1 MQTAEFS
8 NRGLRR
14 LIGPL
19 IVEQLLAITV
29 GLADSMMVAQVGEA
43 AVSAV
48 SLVDSVNILLINGF
62 AALATGGAIV
72 AGQYLGRRE
81 PERAGR
87 AAWQLLLF
95 LGESSLGVTALL
107 YLLRNVILHRVFG
120 AIAPDVA
127 AYANTYFLI
136 VEASTFFL
144 AIYSAGA
151 ALFRVMGNSR
161 VSMWVSLLMNA
172 VNVTGNAVLIFAVHM
187 GVEGVAIPTLVS
199 RIVAAGVIWALLLRP
214 GLAIRLERPLRW
226 RHERIMIHNILTLA
240 VPNGIEGCM
249 FQLGKILLLS
259 VVTAFG
265 TASVAANA
273 VGNVVTSF
281 QVLAANAIGLG
292 MVTVVSRCVGAGDY
306 ARARAYIRKL
316 LVWAYGSVWL
326 LSAATILLT
335 PVILRI
341 YGLSAEASGY
351 ARTIILLHGLVG
363 MAIWPASFTLPQGL
377 RAAGDTRFTMFV
389 SSASMWVCR
398 VVLGV
403 VLARTFQMG
412 VLGTWY
418 AMFLD
423 WAVRMG
429 IYIARYR
436 GHRWELKA
444 LRE

>member
-1 MQTAEFS
+1 
-8 NRGLRR
+8 
-14 LIGPL
+14 
-19 IVEQLLAITV
+19 
-29 GLADSMMVAQVGEA
+29 
-43 AVSAV
+43 
-48 SLVDSVNILLINGF
+48 
-62 AALATGGAIV
+62 
-72 AGQYLGRRE
+72 
-81 PERAGR
+81 
-87 AAWQLLLF
+87 
-95 LGESSLGVTALL
+95 
-107 YLLRNVILHRVFG
+107 
-120 AIAPDVA
+120 
-127 AYANTYFLI
+127 
-136 VEASTFFL
+136 
-144 AIYSAGA
+144 
-151 ALFRVMGNSR
+151 
-161 VSMWVSLLMNA
+161 
-172 VNVTGNAVLIFAVHM
+172 
-187 GVEGVAIPTLVS
+187 
-199 RIVAAGVIWALLLRP
+199 
-214 GLAIRLERPLRW
+214 
-226 RHERIMIHNILTLA
+226 
-240 VPNGIEGCM
+240 M